1 MRIAVVGAGGIG
13 GYFGARL
20 AAAGNDVA
28 FLARGRHLAALQSDG
43 LKLESILGD
52 LHLPVTATDDPSTI
66 GPCDLVLFCVK
77 GYDTTEALPLLQP
90 LVGPRTSIASLQ
102 NTIDRDERI
111 AATVGR
117 EHVLGA
123 AAYIFSNVRAP
134 GVIEHSAGP
143 AVIEVGELAGEVDGE
158 LGGGPSERVD
168 RIVRTAQAGGIS
180 ITAVPDIRVRQWK
193 KFAFICAV
201 AGMTSSV
208 RLPIGEIREVP
219 AARELLHRIADE
231 VAAVGRAE
239 GVALPA
245 DVTESVLVDV
255 DAQLPGMYS
264 SMHEDLVAGRRMEL
278 DALHGEVLRRAA
290 RHGIAAPST
299 AAVLGVLAP
308 WAALVQ
314 ER

>member
-20 AAAGNDVA
+20 AAAGNEVA
-28 FLARGRHLAALQSDG
+28 FLARGRHLAALRSDG
-43 LKLESILGD
+43 LTLQSFLGD
-52 LHLPVTATDDPSTI
+52 LHVPVTATDDPATVGS
-66 GPCDLVLFCVK
+66 CELVLFCVK
-77 GYDTTEALPLLQP
+77 GYDTSEALPLLRP
-90 LVGPRTSIASLQ
+90 LVGPGTSVASLQ

-111 AATVGR
+111 AGAVGH

-143 AVIEVGELAGEVDGE
+143 ATVEIGELD
-158 LGGGPSERVD
+158 GGPSQRVD
-168 RIVRTAQAGGIS
+168 RIVQTAQAAGVEFI
-180 ITAVPDIRVRQWK
+180 AEPDIRARQWT

-201 AGMTSSV
+201 AGMTSAV
-208 RLPIGEIREVP
+208 RLTVGEIRAVP
-219 AARELLHRIADE
+219 ESREALRRIAEE
-231 VAAVGRAE
+231 VVAVARAE

-245 DVTESVLVDV
+245 EVTDSVLAGV

-278 DALHGEVLRRAA
+278 DVLHGEVLRRAN
-290 RHGIAAPST
+290 RHGIAAPMTSAV
-299 AAVLGVLAP
+299 AAVLAP
-308 WAALVQ
+308 WAARVQ
-314 ER
+314 GR